1 MEDIKRIWKVQ
12 QFFNNKVF
20 PKPKNLKD
28 KQSLTKE
35 FILHLIS
42 ESDEVLREINWKF
55 HRGNKK
61 KINKDKLLEELIDV
75 FKYNLS
81 IMQFWDIS
89 PSEFYQKFLDKSE
102 IVEQR
107 FIQEKKL
114 NLLDD
119 KKILCIDIDGVIAD
133 YPRSFINFIESKINK
148 KVIINFTEYKLYD
161 IIQKATGLSKKKIE
175 KLKHEY
181 RITGYKRSI
190 SLIKDAKKYI
200 NLLAKEY
207 TIVLLSA
214 RPYEK
219 YPRIFSD
226 TIFWL
231 KKNRIKYNAILWDV
245 KKEERMLKE
254 LPHTLYMIEDCG
266 ENAIKI
272 AINKKKVILLNKDY
286 NQNFKHKNIIRVNTW
301 KEIYKKI
308 KGEN

>member
-107 FIQEKKL
+107 FIQEKKI

-119 KKILCIDIDGVIAD
+119 KKILCIDIDGIIAD

-181 RITGYKRSI
+181 RVTGYKRNI